1 MQSGTVARI
10 DTPRKSPIFLKAA
23 VISIPWARYWP
34 AKSSRFVC
42 CYLTAIG
49 FISKAKSDTIDMAEG
64 LAFNLS
70 N

>member
-1 MQSGTVARI
+1 MQSGTVARR

-23 VISIPWARYWP
+23 VTSILWARYWP
-34 AKSSRFVC
+34 AKSSPFVY

-70 N
+70 T

>member
-1 MQSGTVARI
+1 MAAKK
-10 DTPRKSPIFLKAA
+10 DTPLASLIFRKAA
-23 VISIPWARYWP
+23 VTSILWARYWP
-34 AKSSRFVC
+34 AKSSPFVY

-70 N
+70 T